1 MGKKK
6 KKSKRNAKRQGLD
19 FFLATTNL
27 MKKKYT
33 ISLYT
38 GGVNVKKWDIL
49 TKAEK
54 SNALKKS
61 WCIVWYFR
69 NPETNLL
76 ERQSNRKFGVNRLR
90 TMSLRYDFLKSCKRA
105 MKERFSNGY
114 SPYTKKD
121 NQDNFELNESKE
133 IHSIKEAL
141 DLAYDHSKLT
151 VAKVTASSYRTTKNQ
166 FIEFIGAKNSIK
178 DIQELNKSAVLKFL
192 NHKLKETS
200 ARTRN
205 NSKASLSAL
214 FSIMENQLD
223 IIDRNFIKDISN
235 EKTKAKTDRTFTKKE
250 LKEIV
255 DWLRE
260 NDAYLLLY
268 VRFVAYSFLRP
279 VEVNRLKVKDINLE
293 ESLLYFQAKNKP
305 LKVKR
310 IPSIFIEDIKA
321 MNLHLYNKEHFLF
334 TPKNEPS
341 EWVSDDNSK
350 RDAFS
355 KRFKTVKDK
364 FNLGAKYGLY
374 SFRHSFITNLFRTLR
389 TTENKSYSE
398 AIEFLQPITG
408 HETREALEKYIHT
421 HDMDIPKDWS
431 DKIDFI
437 L

>member
-6 KKSKRNAKRQGLD
+6 KKSKGTTKGKSLA
-19 FFLATTNL
+19 FLLSHTNL

-38 GGVNVKKWDIL
+38 GGINVKDWDIL
-49 TKAEK
+49 TKTEK
-54 SNALKKS
+54 TNALKKR
-61 WCIVWYFR
+61 WCLVWFFR
-69 NPETNLL
+69 NPKTDLL
-76 ERQSNRKFGVNRLR
+76 ERQTNYKGGVNRLR
-90 TMSLRYDFLKSCKRA
+90 TMSLRYDFLKTCKKA
-105 MKERFSNGY
+105 LKENIIGGW
-114 SPYTKKD
+114 SPYDD

-133 IHSIKEAL
+133 IHSIKDAL

-151 VAKVTASSYRTTKNQ
+151 VAKVTSSSYRTTKNQ

-255 DWLRE
+255 DWLRK
-260 NDAYLLLY
+260 NDPYLLLY
-268 VRFVAYSFLRP
+268 IRFVAYSFLRP

-321 MNLHLYNKEHFLF
+321 MNLHLYNKEDFLF

-350 RDAFS
+350 RDTFS
-355 KRFKTVKDK
+355 KRFKVVKDK

>member
-1 MGKKK
+1 MSKKK
-6 KKSKRNAKRQGLD
+6 KKSNRNAKRQGLD

-90 TMSLRYDFLKSCKRA
+90 TMSLRYDFLKACKSRPNLI
-105 MKERFSNGY
+105 SNGY
-114 SPYTKKD
+114 SPYANKD

-133 IHSIKEAL
+133 IHSIEDAL
-141 DLAYDHSKLT
+141 NLAYNHSKLT
-151 VAKVTASSYRTTKNQ
+151 VAKVTSSSYRTTKNQ

-178 DIQELNKSAVLKFL
+178 DITELNKSAVLKFL

-255 DWLRE
+255 NWLRK
-260 NDAYLLLY
+260 NDPYLLLY
-268 VRFVAYSFLRP
+268 IRFVAYSFLRP

-321 MNLHLYNKEHFLF
+321 MNLHLYNKEDFLF
-334 TPKNEPS
+334 TMNDKPS

>member
-1 MGKKK
+1 MSKKK
-6 KKSKRNAKRQGLD
+6 KKSNRNAKRKGLAS
-19 FFLATTNL
+19 FLSTDNL

-38 GGVNVKKWDIL
+38 GGINAKDWDIL
-49 TKAEK
+49 TKSEK
-54 SNALKKS
+54 TKALKKS
-61 WCIVWYFR
+61 WCLVWYFR
-69 NPETNLL
+69 NPKTDLL
-76 ERQSNRKFGVNRLR
+76 ERQNNFKGGVNRYR
-90 TMSLRYDFLKSCKRA
+90 TMSLRYDFLKTVKRA
-105 MKERFSNGY
+105 LKEKINDGW
-114 SPYTKKD
+114 SPYNINPND
-121 NQDNFELNESKE
+121 FELNESKK

-141 DLAYDHSKLT
+141 DLAYDHSKIT

-178 DIQELNKSAVLKFL
+178 DINDLSKSAVLKFL

-214 FSIMENQLD
+214 FSILENQLD
-223 IIDRNFIKDISN
+223 LIDRNFIKDITN
-235 EKTKAKTDRTFTKKE
+235 EKTKTKTDRTFTKKE

-255 DWLRE
+255 AWLRA
-260 NDAYLLLY
+260 NDPYLLLY
-268 VRFVAYSFLRP
+268 IRFVAYSFLRP

-293 ESLLYFQAKNKP
+293 ESLLYFKAKNKP

-310 IPSIFIEDIKA
+310 IPSIFIEDVKA
-321 MNLHLYNKEHFLF
+321 MNLHLYNKEAFLF

-341 EWVSDDNSK
+341 DWVSDDNSK

-355 KRFKTVKDK
+355 KRFKVVKDK

-374 SFRHSFITNLFRTLR
+374 SFRHSFITNLFRYLR

-408 HETREALEKYIHT
+408 HETREALERYIHT
-421 HDMDIPKDWS
+421 HDMDIPSDWS

>member
-1 MGKKK
+1 MSKKK
-6 KKSKRNAKRQGLD
+6 KKSNRNAKRKGLAS
-19 FFLATTNL
+19 FLSTTNL
-27 MKKKYT
+27 MKKKYS

-38 GGVNVKKWDIL
+38 GGINAKDWDIL
-49 TKAEK
+49 TKSEK
-54 SNALKKS
+54 TKALNKS

-69 NPETNLL
+69 NPKTDLL
-76 ERQSNRKFGVNRLR
+76 ERQNNFKGGVNRLR
-90 TMSLRYDFLKSCKRA
+90 TMSLRYDFLRTVKRA
-105 MKERFSNGY
+105 LKEKINNGW
-114 SPYTKKD
+114 SPYSD
-121 NQDNFELNESKE
+121 NQNDFELNESKK
-133 IHSIKEAL
+133 IHSIKDAL
-141 DLAYDHSKLT
+141 NLAYDHSKLT
-151 VAKVTASSYRTTKNQ
+151 VAKVTSSSYKTTKNQ

-178 DIQELNKSAVLKFL
+178 DINELNKSVVLKFL

-223 IIDRNFIKDISN
+223 IIDRNFIKDITN
-235 EKTKAKTDRTFTKKE
+235 EKTKTKTDRTFTKKE

-255 DWLRE
+255 AWLRA
-260 NDAYLLLY
+260 NDPYLLLY
-268 VRFVAYSFLRP
+268 IRFVAYSFLRP

-293 ESLLYFQAKNKP
+293 ESLLYFKAKNKP
-305 LKVKR
+305 LKIKR
-310 IPSIFIEDIKA
+310 IPSIFIEDVKA

-355 KRFKTVKDK
+355 KRFKVVKDK

-374 SFRHSFITNLFRTLR
+374 SFRHSFITNLFRYLR

-408 HETREALEKYIHT
+408 HETREALERYIHT
-421 HDMDIPKDWS
+421 HDMDIPSDWS

>member
-1 MGKKK
+1 MSKKK
-6 KKSKRNAKRQGLD
+6 KKSKGTTKGKSLA
-19 FFLATTNL
+19 FLLSHTNP
-27 MKKKYT
+27 MKKKYS

-54 SNALKKS
+54 NNALKKR
-61 WCIVWYFR
+61 WCIVWFFR
-69 NPETNLL
+69 NPKTGLL
-76 ERQSNRKFGVNRLR
+76 ERQTNFKGGVNRLR
-90 TMSLRYDFLKSCKRA
+90 TMSLRYDFLKTCKTGL
-105 MKERFSNGY
+105 KEKIKNGW
-114 SPYTKKD
+114 SPYTKNE
-121 NQDNFELNESKE
+121 NQNDFELNEAKNLY
-133 IHSIKEAL
+133 SIKDAL
-141 DLAYDHSKLT
+141 NLAYNHSKLT
-151 VAKVTASSYRTTKNQ
+151 VAKVTSSSYRTTKNQ
-166 FIEFIGAKNSIK
+166 FIEFIGDKNSIK
-178 DIQELNKSAVLKFL
+178 DINELNKSAVLKFL

-223 IIDRNFIKDISN
+223 IIERNFIKDISN

-250 LKEIV
+250 LKDIV
-255 DWLRE
+255 DWLRK
-260 NDAYLLLY
+260 NDPYLLLY
-268 VRFVAYSFLRP
+268 IRFVAYSFLRP

-321 MNLHLYNKEHFLF
+321 MNLHLYNKEDFLF
-334 TPKNEPS
+334 TMNDKPS

-355 KRFKTVKDK
+355 KRFKVVKDK

>member
-1 MGKKK
+1 MSKKK
-6 KKSKRNAKRQGLD
+6 KKSKSNAKRKCLAS
-19 FFLATTNL
+19 FLSTDNL
-27 MKKKYT
+27 MKKKYS

-38 GGVNVKKWDIL
+38 GGIDVKDWEIL
-49 TKAEK
+49 TKTEK
-54 SNALKKS
+54 TKALKKA

-69 NPETNLL
+69 NPKTDLL
-76 ERQSNRKFGVNRLR
+76 ERQNNFKGGANRLR
-90 TMSLRYDFLKSCKRA
+90 TMSLRYDFLRTVKRA
-105 MKERFSNGY
+105 LKEKIRNGW
-114 SPYTKKD
+114 SPFND
-121 NQDNFELNESKE
+121 IQNDFELNESKK
-133 IHSIKEAL
+133 IYSIKDAL
-141 DLAYDHSKLT
+141 DLAYDHSKIT

-166 FIEFIGAKNSIK
+166 FIDFIGAKNSIK
-178 DIQELNKSAVLKFL
+178 DINELNKSVVLKFL

-214 FSIMENQLD
+214 FSILENQLD
-223 IIDRNFIKDISN
+223 LIDRNFIKDITN
-235 EKTKAKTDRTFTKKE
+235 EKTKTKTDRTFTKKE

-255 DWLRE
+255 VWLRA
-260 NDAYLLLY
+260 NDPYLLLY
-268 VRFVAYSFLRP
+268 IRFVAYSFLRP

-293 ESLLYFQAKNKP
+293 ESLLYFKAKNKP

-310 IPSIFIEDIKA
+310 IPSIFIEDVKA
-321 MNLHLYNKEHFLF
+321 MNLHLYDRESFLF
-334 TPKNEPS
+334 TPKNAPS
-341 EWVSDDNSK
+341 DWVSDDNSK

-355 KRFKTVKDK
+355 KRFKVVKDK

-374 SFRHSFITNLFRTLR
+374 SFRHSFITNLFRYLR

-408 HETREALEKYIHT
+408 HETREALERYIHT

-431 DKIDFI
+431 EKIDFI

>member
-6 KKSKRNAKRQGLD
+6 KKNKRNTKGNSLAS
-19 FFLATTNL
+19 FLSTTNK

-38 GGVNVKKWDIL
+38 GGINVKDWDIL

-54 SNALKKS
+54 RKALKKS
-61 WCIVWYFR
+61 WCLIWFFR
-69 NPETNLL
+69 NPKTDLL
-76 ERQSNRKFGVNRLR
+76 ERQTNYKGGVNRLR
-90 TMSLRYDFLKSCKRA
+90 TMSLRYDFLKTCKKA
-105 MKERFSNGY
+105 LKENIIGGW
-114 SPYTKKD
+114 SPYDD
-121 NQDNFELNESKE
+121 NQDNDLNESKE

-141 DLAYDHSKLT
+141 DMAYNHSKLT
-151 VAKVTASSYRTTKNQ
+151 VAKVTSSSYRTTKNQ

-178 DIQELNKSAVLKFL
+178 DINELTKSAVLKFL

-250 LKEIV
+250 LKDIV

-268 VRFVAYSFLRP
+268 IRFVAYSFLRP

-355 KRFKTVKDK
+355 KRFKVVKDK

-408 HETREALEKYIHT
+408 HETREALEKYIHA

>member
-1 MGKKK
+1 MSKKK
-6 KKSKRNAKRQGLD
+6 KKSKRNAKRKGLAS
-19 FFLATTNL
+19 FLSTTNK
-27 MKKKYT
+27 MKKKYS

-38 GGVNVKKWDIL
+38 GGVNVKDWDIL
-49 TKAEK
+49 TKSEK
-54 SNALKKS
+54 RKALNKS

-76 ERQSNRKFGVNRLR
+76 ERQPNKKLGVNRFR
-90 TMSLRYDFLKSCKRA
+90 TMSLRYDFLKTCKRA
-105 MKERFSNGY
+105 LKEHISNGY
-114 SPYTKKD
+114 SPYNKKD
-121 NQDNFELNESKE
+121 NKNNFELNESKE

-141 DLAYDHSKLT
+141 DLAYNHSKLT
-151 VAKVTASSYRTTKNQ
+151 VAKVTSSSYKTTKNQ
-166 FIEFIGAKNSIK
+166 FIEFIGSENSIK
-178 DIQELNKSAVLKFL
+178 DINELNKSAVLKFL

-214 FSIMENQLD
+214 FSIMENQLGM
-223 IIDRNFIKDISN
+223 IDRNFIKDISN
-235 EKTKAKTDRTFTKKE
+235 EKTKTKTDRTFTKKE

-255 DWLRE
+255 AWLRK
-260 NDAYLLLY
+260 NDPYLLTY
-268 VRFVAYSFLRP
+268 IRFIAYNFLRP

-305 LKVKR
+305 LKIKR
-310 IPSIFIEDIKA
+310 IPSIFIEDIKSL
-321 MNLHLYNKEHFLF
+321 NLHLYNKEYFLF

-374 SFRHSFITNLFRTLR
+374 SFRHSFITNLFRYLR

-398 AIEFLQPITG
+398 SIEFLQPITG
-408 HETREALEKYIHT
+408 HETREALERYIHT

>member
-1 MGKKK
+1 MSKKK
-6 KKSKRNAKRQGLD
+6 KKSKRNAKRKGLD

-90 TMSLRYDFLKSCKRA
+90 TMSLRYDFLKACKRA

-121 NQDNFELNESKE
+121 NKNNFELNESKE

-151 VAKVTASSYRTTKNQ
+151 VAKVTSSSYRTTKNQ

-178 DIQELNKSAVLKFL
+178 DINELNKSAVLKFL

-255 DWLRE
+255 DWLRK
-260 NDAYLLLY
+260 NDPYLLLY
-268 VRFVAYSFLRP
+268 IRFVAYSFLRP

-321 MNLHLYNKEHFLF
+321 MNLHLYDKEYFLF
-334 TPKNEPS
+334 TMNDKPS

-355 KRFKTVKDK
+355 KRFKVVKDK

-389 TTENKSYSE
+389 TKDNKSYAE

-431 DKIDFI
+431 EKIDFI

>member
-1 MGKKK
+1 MSKKK
-6 KKSKRNAKRQGLD
+6 KKSKGTTKGKSLA
-19 FFLATTNL
+19 FLLSHTNL

-38 GGVNVKKWDIL
+38 GGINVKDWDIL
-49 TKAEK
+49 TKTEK
-54 SNALKKS
+54 TNALKKR
-61 WCIVWYFR
+61 WCLVWFFR
-69 NPETNLL
+69 NPKTDLL
-76 ERQSNRKFGVNRLR
+76 ERQTNYKGGVNRLR
-90 TMSLRYDFLKSCKRA
+90 TMSLRYDFLKTCKKA
-105 MKERFSNGY
+105 LKENIIGGW
-114 SPYTKKD
+114 SPYDD

-133 IHSIKEAL
+133 IYSIKDAL
-141 DLAYDHSKLT
+141 DLAYNHSKLT

-178 DIQELNKSAVLKFL
+178 DINELNKSAVLKFL

-255 DWLRE
+255 DWLRK

-268 VRFVAYSFLRP
+268 IRFIAYNFLRP

-321 MNLHLYNKEHFLF
+321 MNLHLYNKEDFLF

-341 EWVSDDNSK
+341 DWVSDDNSK

-355 KRFKTVKDK
+355 KRFKVVKDK

>member
-6 KKSKRNAKRQGLD
+6 KKSKRNAKRKGLAS
-19 FFLATTNL
+19 FLSNTNK

-38 GGVNVKKWDIL
+38 GGIDIKDWEIL

-54 SNALKKS
+54 TKALKKP
-61 WCIVWYFR
+61 WCLVWYFR
-69 NPETNLL
+69 NPKTDLL
-76 ERQSNRKFGVNRLR
+76 ERQTNYKGGVNRLR
-90 TMSLRYDFLKSCKRA
+90 TMSLRYDFLKTCKKA
-105 MKERFSNGY
+105 LKENIIGGW
-114 SPYTKKD
+114 SPYDD

-133 IHSIKEAL
+133 IHSIKDAL

-178 DIQELNKSAVLKFL
+178 DINELNKSAVLKFL

-255 DWLRE
+255 DWLRK

-268 VRFVAYSFLRP
+268 IRFVAYSFLRP

-355 KRFKTVKDK
+355 KRFKVVKDK

>member
-6 KKSKRNAKRQGLD
+6 KKSKGTTKGKSLA
-19 FFLATTNL
+19 FLLSHTNL

-38 GGVNVKKWDIL
+38 GGINVKDWDIL
-49 TKAEK
+49 TKTEK
-54 SNALKKS
+54 TNALKKR
-61 WCIVWYFR
+61 WCLVWFFR
-69 NPETNLL
+69 NPKTDLL
-76 ERQSNRKFGVNRLR
+76 ERQTNYKGGVNRLR
-90 TMSLRYDFLKSCKRA
+90 TMSLRYDFLKTCKKA
-105 MKERFSNGY
+105 LKENIIGGW
-114 SPYTKKD
+114 SPYND

-133 IHSIKEAL
+133 IHSIKDAL

-151 VAKVTASSYRTTKNQ
+151 VAKVTSSSYRTTKNQ

-178 DIQELNKSAVLKFL
+178 DINELNKSAVLKFL

-268 VRFVAYSFLRP
+268 IRFVAYSFLRP

-321 MNLHLYNKEHFLF
+321 MNLHLYNKEFYLF

-355 KRFKTVKDK
+355 KRFKVVKDK

>member
-1 MGKKK
+1 MSKKK
-6 KKSKRNAKRQGLD
+6 KKSNRNAKRKGLAS
-19 FFLATTNL
+19 FLSTTNL
-27 MKKKYT
+27 MKKKYS

-38 GGVNVKKWDIL
+38 GGINAKDWDIL
-49 TKAEK
+49 TKSEK
-54 SNALKKS
+54 TKALNKS

-69 NPETNLL
+69 NPKTDLL
-76 ERQSNRKFGVNRLR
+76 ERQNNFKGGVNRLR
-90 TMSLRYDFLKSCKRA
+90 TMSLRYDFLRTVKRA
-105 MKERFSNGY
+105 LKEKINNGW
-114 SPYTKKD
+114 SPYSD
-121 NQDNFELNESKE
+121 NQSDFELNESKK
-133 IHSIKEAL
+133 IHSIKDAL

-151 VAKVTASSYRTTKNQ
+151 VAKVTSSSYKTTKNQ

-178 DIQELNKSAVLKFL
+178 DINELNKSAVLKFL
-192 NHKLKETS
+192 NHKLKDTS

-223 IIDRNFIKDISN
+223 IIDRNFIKDITN
-235 EKTKAKTDRTFTKKE
+235 EKTKTKTDRTFTKKE

-255 DWLRE
+255 AWLRA
-260 NDAYLLLY
+260 NDPYLLLY
-268 VRFVAYSFLRP
+268 IRFVAYSFLRP

-293 ESLLYFQAKNKP
+293 ESLLYFKAKNKP
-305 LKVKR
+305 LKIKR
-310 IPSIFIEDIKA
+310 IPSIFIEDVKA

-355 KRFKTVKDK
+355 KRFKVVKDK

-374 SFRHSFITNLFRTLR
+374 SFRHSFITNLFRYLR

-408 HETREALEKYIHT
+408 HETREALERYIHT
-421 HDMDIPKDWS
+421 HDMDIPSDWS

>member
-1 MGKKK
+1 MSKKK
-6 KKSKRNAKRQGLD
+6 KKSKRNAKRKGLAS
-19 FFLATTNL
+19 FLSTTNK

-38 GGVNVKKWDIL
+38 GGVNIKDWDIL
-49 TKAEK
+49 TKSEK
-54 SNALKKS
+54 SKALKKA
-61 WCIVWYFR
+61 WCIVWYFL
-69 NPETNLL
+69 NPKTDLL
-76 ERQSNRKFGVNRLR
+76 ERQTNYKGGVNRLR
-90 TMSLRYDFLKSCKRA
+90 TMSLRYDFLKTNKKA
-105 MKERFSNGY
+105 LKEAIIGGW
-114 SPYTKKD
+114 SPYSD

-151 VAKVTASSYRTTKNQ
+151 VAKVTSSSYRTTKNQ
-166 FIEFIGAKNSIK
+166 FIEFIGVKNSIK
-178 DIQELNKSAVLKFL
+178 DINELNKSAVLKFL

-250 LKEIV
+250 LKNIV
-255 DWLRE
+255 DWLRK

-321 MNLHLYNKEHFLF
+321 MNLHLYDKEFYLF

-341 EWVSDDNSK
+341 DWVSDDNSK

-355 KRFKTVKDK
+355 KRFKVVKDK

>member
-6 KKSKRNAKRQGLD
+6 KKSKGTTKGKSLA
-19 FFLATTNL
+19 FLLSHTNL

-38 GGVNVKKWDIL
+38 GGINVKDWDIL
-49 TKAEK
+49 TKTEK
-54 SNALKKS
+54 TNALKKR
-61 WCIVWYFR
+61 WCLVWFFR
-69 NPETNLL
+69 NPKTDLL
-76 ERQSNRKFGVNRLR
+76 ERQTNYKGGVNRLR
-90 TMSLRYDFLKSCKRA
+90 TMSLRYDFLKTCKKA
-105 MKERFSNGY
+105 LKENIIGGW
-114 SPYTKKD
+114 SPYDD

-133 IHSIKEAL
+133 IHSIKDAL

-151 VAKVTASSYRTTKNQ
+151 VAKVTSSSYRTTKNQ

-178 DIQELNKSAVLKFL
+178 DINELNKSAVLKFL

-255 DWLRE
+255 DWLRK

-268 VRFVAYSFLRP
+268 IRFVAYSFLRP

-321 MNLHLYNKEHFLF
+321 MNLHLYNKEDFLF

-350 RDAFS
+350 RDTFS
-355 KRFKTVKDK
+355 KRFKVVKDK

>member
-6 KKSKRNAKRQGLD
+6 KKSKGTTKGKSLA
-19 FFLATTNL
+19 FLLSHTNL

-38 GGVNVKKWDIL
+38 GGINVKDWDIL
-49 TKAEK
+49 TKTEK
-54 SNALKKS
+54 TNALKKR
-61 WCIVWYFR
+61 WCLVWFFR
-69 NPETNLL
+69 NPKTDLL
-76 ERQSNRKFGVNRLR
+76 ERQTNYKGGVNRLR
-90 TMSLRYDFLKSCKRA
+90 TMSLRYDFLKTCKKA
-105 MKERFSNGY
+105 LKENIIGGW
-114 SPYTKKD
+114 SPYDD

-166 FIEFIGAKNSIK
+166 FIEFIGAKNSMK
-178 DIQELNKSAVLKFL
+178 DINELNKSAVLKFL

-250 LKEIV
+250 LKDIV
-255 DWLRE
+255 DWLRK

-268 VRFVAYSFLRP
+268 IRFIAYNFLRP

-355 KRFKTVKDK
+355 KRFKVVKDK

>member
-1 MGKKK
+1 MSKKK
-6 KKSKRNAKRQGLD
+6 KKSNRNAKRKGLAS
-19 FFLATTNL
+19 FLSTTNL
-27 MKKKYT
+27 MKKKYS

-38 GGVNVKKWDIL
+38 GGINAKDWDIL
-49 TKAEK
+49 TKSEK
-54 SNALKKS
+54 TKALNKS

-69 NPETNLL
+69 NPKTDLL
-76 ERQSNRKFGVNRLR
+76 ERQNNFKGGVNRLR
-90 TMSLRYDFLKSCKRA
+90 TMSLRYDFLRTVKRA
-105 MKERFSNGY
+105 LKEKINNGW
-114 SPYTKKD
+114 SPYSD
-121 NQDNFELNESKE
+121 NQSDFELNESKK
-133 IHSIKEAL
+133 IHSIKDAL

-151 VAKVTASSYRTTKNQ
+151 VAKVTSSSYKTTKNQ

-178 DIQELNKSAVLKFL
+178 DINELNKSVVLKFL
-192 NHKLKETS
+192 NHKLQETS

-223 IIDRNFIKDISN
+223 IIDRNFIKDITN
-235 EKTKAKTDRTFTKKE
+235 EKTKTKTDRTFTKKE

-255 DWLRE
+255 AWLRA
-260 NDAYLLLY
+260 NDPYLLLY
-268 VRFVAYSFLRP
+268 IRFVAYSFLRP

-293 ESLLYFQAKNKP
+293 ESLLYFKAKNKP
-305 LKVKR
+305 LKIKR
-310 IPSIFIEDIKA
+310 IPSIFIEDVKA

-355 KRFKTVKDK
+355 KRFKVVKDK

-374 SFRHSFITNLFRTLR
+374 SFRHSFITNLFRYLR

-408 HETREALEKYIHT
+408 HETREALERYIHT
-421 HDMDIPKDWS
+421 HDMDIPSDWS

>member
-6 KKSKRNAKRQGLD
+6 KKSKGTTKGKSLA
-19 FFLATTNL
+19 FLLSHTNL

-38 GGVNVKKWDIL
+38 GGINVKDWDIL
-49 TKAEK
+49 TKTEK
-54 SNALKKS
+54 TNALKKR
-61 WCIVWYFR
+61 WCLVWFFR
-69 NPETNLL
+69 NPKTDLL
-76 ERQSNRKFGVNRLR
+76 ERRTNYKGGVNRLR
-90 TMSLRYDFLKSCKRA
+90 TMSLRYDFLKTKKKA
-105 MKERFSNGY
+105 LKEAIIAGW
-114 SPYTKKD
+114 SPYND

-151 VAKVTASSYRTTKNQ
+151 VAKVTSSSYRTTKNQ

-178 DIQELNKSAVLKFL
+178 DINELNKSAVLKFL

-255 DWLRE
+255 DWLRK
-260 NDAYLLLY
+260 NDPYLLLY
-268 VRFVAYSFLRP
+268 IRFIAYNFLRP

-293 ESLLYFQAKNKP
+293 ESLLYFKAKNKP

-321 MNLHLYNKEHFLF
+321 MNLHLYNKEDFLF
-334 TPKNEPS
+334 TMNDKPS
-341 EWVSDDNSK
+341 DWVSDDNSK

-355 KRFKTVKDK
+355 KRFKVVKDK

>member
-1 MGKKK
+1 MSKKK
-6 KKSKRNAKRQGLD
+6 KKSNRNAKRKGLAS
-19 FFLATTNL
+19 FLSTTNL
-27 MKKKYT
+27 MKKKYS

-38 GGVNVKKWDIL
+38 GGINAKDWDIL
-49 TKAEK
+49 TKSEK
-54 SNALKKS
+54 TKALNKS

-69 NPETNLL
+69 NPKTDLL
-76 ERQSNRKFGVNRLR
+76 ERQNNFKGGVNRLR
-90 TMSLRYDFLKSCKRA
+90 TMSLRYDFLRTVKRA
-105 MKERFSNGY
+105 LKEKINNGW
-114 SPYTKKD
+114 SPYSD
-121 NQDNFELNESKE
+121 NQNDFELNESKK
-133 IHSIKEAL
+133 IHSIKDAL

-151 VAKVTASSYRTTKNQ
+151 VAKVTSSSYKTTKNQ

-178 DIQELNKSAVLKFL
+178 DINELNKSAVLKFL
-192 NHKLKETS
+192 NHKLKDTS

-223 IIDRNFIKDISN
+223 IIDRNFIKDITN
-235 EKTKAKTDRTFTKKE
+235 EKTKTKTDRTFTKKE

-255 DWLRE
+255 AWLRA
-260 NDAYLLLY
+260 NDPYLLLY
-268 VRFVAYSFLRP
+268 IRFVAYSFLRP

-293 ESLLYFQAKNKP
+293 ESLLYFKAKNKP
-305 LKVKR
+305 LKIKR
-310 IPSIFIEDIKA
+310 IPSIFIEDVKA

-355 KRFKTVKDK
+355 KRFKVVKDK

-374 SFRHSFITNLFRTLR
+374 SFRHSFITNLFRYLR

-408 HETREALEKYIHT
+408 HETREALERYIHT
-421 HDMDIPKDWS
+421 HDMDIPSDWS

>member
-6 KKSKRNAKRQGLD
+6 KKSKGTTKGKSLS
-19 FFLATTNL
+19 FLLSHTNL

-38 GGVNVKKWDIL
+38 GGINVKDWEIL

-54 SNALKKS
+54 TNALKKR
-61 WCIVWYFR
+61 WCLVWFFR
-69 NPETNLL
+69 NPKTDLL
-76 ERQSNRKFGVNRLR
+76 ERQTNYKGGVNRLR
-90 TMSLRYDFLKSCKRA
+90 TMSLRYDFLKTCKKA
-105 MKERFSNGY
+105 LKENIIGGW
-114 SPYTKKD
+114 SPYDD

-133 IHSIKEAL
+133 IYSIKDAL
-141 DLAYDHSKLT
+141 DLAYNHSKLT
-151 VAKVTASSYRTTKNQ
+151 VAKVTSSSYRTTKNQ

-178 DIQELNKSAVLKFL
+178 DINELNKSAVLKFL

-255 DWLRE
+255 DWLRK
-260 NDAYLLLY
+260 NDPYLLLY
-268 VRFVAYSFLRP
+268 IRFVAYSFLRP

-321 MNLHLYNKEHFLF
+321 MNLHLYNKEDFLF

-341 EWVSDDNSK
+341 DWVSDDNSK

-355 KRFKTVKDK
+355 KRFKVVKDK